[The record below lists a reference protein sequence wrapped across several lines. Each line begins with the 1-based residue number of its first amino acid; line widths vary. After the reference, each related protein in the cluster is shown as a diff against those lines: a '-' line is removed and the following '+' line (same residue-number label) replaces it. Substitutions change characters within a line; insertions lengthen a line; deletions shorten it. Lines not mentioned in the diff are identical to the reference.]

1 MLRALV
7 LLTFIFSTA
16 AAQCCTGTGP
26 SIPPNT
32 VAGCQSSSTTSAVPA
47 VWTLQ
52 PATTACACFP
62 YKCTS
67 QGPTV
72 YGQQCVNQ
80 FGFQAFIQA
89 TQAVMGPMYT
99 CVANGAQGLSPSW
112 ILIAA
117 VLLLAANA

>member
-1 MLRALV
+1 MLHGHGAFYSSQHPPRLPELHHKHGARGLDP
-7 LLTFIFSTA
+7 A
-16 AAQCCTGTGP
+16 ARQH
-26 SIPPNT
+26 
-32 VAGCQSSSTTSAVPA
+32 VV
-47 VWTLQ
+47 
-52 PATTACACFP
+52 CFP